1 MQDYS
6 VLFCSSFFVSGSLGT
21 SSVEHATAQ
30 PATMTTAPMMT
41 TLSDQSWSENAP
53 NTRSAIATKYRQT
66 DARDNFFCIL
76 LRYCASPKGGGLD
89 IPMLRA
95 DTLSPIRRRAASP
108 PTPGKSM
115 CGYLAQGSIRARPRN
130 ARSDTEPHP

>member
-6 VLFCSSFFVSGSLGT
+6 VLFCSSFFVSGSSGT
-21 SSVEHATAQ
+21 SSVEQAAAQ
-30 PATMTTAPMMT
+30 PATMTAAPMMI

-53 NTRSAIATKYRQT
+53 NPRSTTATKYRET
-66 DARDNFFCIL
+66 DAIDNFFCIL

-95 DTLSPIRRRAASP
+95 DTLSPVRRRVVCSP
-108 PTPGKSM
+108 TQR
-115 CGYLAQGSIRARPRN
+115 GYIFSPVTRGYTR
-130 ARSDTEPHP
+130 H